1 MTPERAAYH
10 RLMLLAGLQEEFTKE
25 LDFALETEDP
35 ITAPILDLAFCMS
48 DLNQTVSV
56 LYNYSIGYS
65 VDEQQV
71 YDMIMAEFRR
81 QYVSRQMN
89 AKEVCEAL
97 SKIQRICDIAP
108 HQQAANMTSAER
120 IREYKQLLDEGMISE
135 EVFETGFESVFLHDE
150 RIDVWALQK
159 EYNQKKKKFLLDFF
173 RKQK

>member
-10 RLMLLAGLQEEFTKE
+10 RLMLLAGLQEEFARE

-56 LYNYSIGYS
+56 LYNYTLDYS

-71 YDMIMAEFRR
+71 YDMIMAELRR
-81 QYVSRQMN
+81 QYASKRLNVR
-89 AKEVCEAL
+89 EVCEVL
-97 SKIQRICDIAP
+97 SKIQRICDFGEPWIDLY
-108 HQQAANMTSAER
+108 TYLY
-120 IREYKQLLDEGMISE
+120 EYELLDEGMISQ

-159 EYNQKKKKFLLDFF
+159 EYNQKKKKSVLDFF

>member
-10 RLMLLAGLQEEFTKE
+10 RLMLLAGLQEEFERE

-35 ITAPILDLAFCMS
+35 ITAPILDLAFCVS
-48 DLNQTVSV
+48 DLNQTISI
-56 LYNYSIGYS
+56 LYNYTLDYS

-71 YDMIMAEFRR
+71 YDMIMAELRR
-81 QYVSRQMN
+81 QYDGKQMN
-89 AKEVCEAL
+89 AGEVCEVL
-97 SKIQRICDIAP
+97 SKIQRICDFDEPWIDLY
-108 HQQAANMTSAER
+108 TYLY
-120 IREYKQLLDEGMISE
+120 EYELLDEGMISQ

-159 EYNQKKKKFLLDFF
+159 EYNQKKKKSVLDFF